1 MGKYSLGAIVRMKRY
16 SIHISQEKIS
26 DGICSVETISRMEN
40 GKQIPIKSNYELL
53 MERMGSSK
61 VRAYSM
67 LTVADFDILDRMKQF
82 EDYIQLFEYEKAD
95 KVLISLEKMEE
106 KTLFDQQFL
115 QRARTIVD
123 YRLKRIPV
131 EEFIDRLDKAIK
143 ITIPQ
148 FDEVNL
154 NSWPFNRQETLAV
167 INIASGYAENG
178 NIEKSIELLNNVRN
192 ALNQKYM
199 DREQYSILQVT
210 VLTNLSKCLGLI
222 GKHEDAIN
230 IAEEAIDL
238 CRKEKIGSSL
248 ALLLYSVAWN
258 MKNAAEKRI
267 LDKDQEIKYILYL
280 KKALFISKAMN
291 QTLIGDLVQAH
302 CKEYDIKITK
312 IFN

>member
-154 NSWPFNRQETLAV
+154 NSWPFNMQETLAV
-167 INIASGYAENG
+167 INMATGYAELGDMN
-178 NIEKSIELLNNVRN
+178 KTVELFNNVLN
-192 ALNQKYM
+192 ALNHGYM
-199 DREQYSILQVT
+199 DRKQSSAFQVSIY
-210 VLTNLSKCLGLI
+210 TNLSKSYSI
-222 GKHEDAIN
+222 MENYNKAIEMAQEG
-230 IAEEAIDL
+230 IKL
-238 CRKEKIGSSL
+238 CKKEKMGSSL
-248 ALLLYSVAWN
+248 PLLFYNLAWD
-258 MKNAAEKRI
+258 MKKQI
-267 LDKDQEIKYILYL
+267 DQEVIGIENLDICSKYL
-280 KKALFISKAMN
+280 KEGYYIAGAMN
-291 QTLIGDLVQAH
+291 QCYIREIIKKYYDTHYSNIGTLL
-302 CKEYDIKITK
+302 
-312 IFN
+312 

>member
-82 EDYIQLFEYEKAD
+82 EDYIQLFLYEKAD

-178 NIEKSIELLNNVRN
+178 NIKKSIELLNNVRN
-192 ALNQKYM
+192 ALKQGYM
-199 DREQYSILQVT
+199 DNSQSAAFEISIC
-210 VLTNLSKCLGLI
+210 TNLSKCYSMLEN
-222 GKHEDAIN
+222 HEKAIQM
-230 IAEEAIDL
+230 AEEGIWISK
-238 CRKEKIGSSL
+238 KEKIGSSL
-248 ALLLYSVAWN
+248 PLLLYALAWDIGKQVEQKAMGKEN
-258 MKNAAEKRI
+258 LSICVESLREAY
-267 LDKDQEIKYILYL
+267 YI
-280 KKALFISKAMN
+280 AGAMN
-291 QTLIGDLVQAH
+291 QNYIQDVIRKYCDTH
-302 CKEYDIKITK
+302 YKNIKFI
-312 IFN
+312 